1 MPIDFVVVASHSSHI
16 LQHHLYHHPVYC
28 NLGHLAT
35 NIAHLFIPPHGELYE
50 KDLVNGGSIQR
61 REGRERGR
69 RESGSA
75 AGEGLNARELVEE
88 SLPDSHL
95 AAVVVRVLAEFVV
108 HTPHTYLYCARFRN
122 H

>member
-1 MPIDFVVVASHSSHI
+1 MEGAFS
-16 LQHHLYHHPVYC
+16 
-28 NLGHLAT
+28 
-35 NIAHLFIPPHGELYE
+35 
-50 KDLVNGGSIQR
+50 GGK
-61 REGRERGR
+61 EGKGGR